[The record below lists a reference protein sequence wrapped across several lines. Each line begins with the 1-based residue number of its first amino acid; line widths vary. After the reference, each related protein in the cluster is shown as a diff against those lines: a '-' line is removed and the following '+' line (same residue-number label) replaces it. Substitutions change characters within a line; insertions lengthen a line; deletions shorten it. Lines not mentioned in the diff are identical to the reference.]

1 MTIGSVLAQFTITL
15 SQAVSE
21 QVAVEWHTADGT
33 ALAGVDYA
41 AAKGAVLFA
50 PGETAKTVDILV
62 YGRAVGSE
70 DRSFFVEMLPPVNA
84 ILGASIGECIIH
96 VDTTGSTPV
105 TQIIVPTGP
114 QGPEGDSAYQTW
126 LDLGNAGTEQDFI
139 DSLSPSPEEIAEDVT
154 PLIDV
159 GDTVLT
165 AEGTEGL
172 SKPDATTVKAVAR
185 RVAYVGA
192 TKIATVVLADGD
204 NLIAQSD
211 LTGDTV
217 DMSSVGIYPRIMRD
231 GVVLSPQ
238 WDVDTDGKLRIK
250 GAVAGDVL
258 YVCQYDVISDQAAK
272 NVLAPIGSQTFEALR
287 RSYAEAGYNL
297 VGGSFEAGG
306 TLENANDV
314 LLQESTG
321 KAFSGPAGTVLPDT
335 NPASGGFV
343 DRSNTYGSTYSGIRS
358 YTGQAA
364 SIYCLGRSNTFDS
377 ANGVFALDASDTT
390 SPDNDATILVDASGR
405 RWKRVISGPLLAQWW
420 GVHPANSQAS
430 NGANFVKL
438 CEHLSRW
445 GGWLQLPD
453 GDINTT
459 GGHVIDNTTYGLPVK
474 LEGGP
479 NTRIVTPAGFTG
491 DTITVSGSSRS
502 TFDEIVFAKQ
512 TNDHLGRGL
521 VVNNTAYAEFNKI
534 SAFGYLYGI
543 YTNAVLTSLFIKPL
557 CRFNDIGMYL
567 DYGTA
572 SAPNA
577 ITIINPSLSLNQRWG
592 FRATR
597 PASLK
602 IIGGSIEGN
611 GWGQSSFHGGA
622 YISNPGFEGGV
633 GVSFDG
639 VHMEQNSGDADI
651 YIATTESPGTV
662 INITGC
668 LIYPTDNTHYT
679 ANRIYIENA
688 VVVNLNVWG
697 NSFRT
702 YVGYTPDALRPHIGI
717 ANQSLCT
724 VNTMGDESQFAGS
737 IESPSLNFGRNVT
750 RDMIASAKAEIA
762 INGAVVSSFNVGS
775 VVKTAIGEYY
785 IPFVVP
791 QNDTSYAPV
800 ITATSP
806 AKNFSI
812 MTKTNYG
819 FTVQV
824 RDLSGSLVDGGFVI
838 IVV

>member
-1 MTIGSVLAQFTITL
+1 MSKIDLDPITSGYNLSKINANFQKVEDELNNKVLYRDSPAGEPNSMSSNLDMNSRSIL
-15 SQAVSE
+15 NASKISSNVLE
-21 QVAVEWHTADGT
+21 LGGVQV
-33 ALAGVDYA
+33 
-41 AAKGAVLFA
+41 
-50 PGETAKTVDILV
+50 
-62 YGRAVGSE
+62 
-70 DRSFFVEMLPPVNA
+70 
-84 ILGASIGECIIH
+84 
-96 VDTTGSTPV
+96 
-105 TQIIVPTGP
+105 VPTNLAIDP
-114 QGPEGDSAYQTW
+114 Y
-126 LDLGNAGTEQDFI
+126 NGT
-139 DSLSPSPEEIAEDVT
+139 
-154 PLIDV
+154 
-159 GDTVLT
+159 
-165 AEGTEGL
+165 
-172 SKPDATTVKAVAR
+172 R
-185 RVAYVGA
+185 
-192 TKIATVVLADGD
+192 
-204 NLIAQSD
+204 
-211 LTGDTV
+211 
-217 DMSSVGIYPRIMRD
+217 
-231 GVVLSPQ
+231 
-238 WDVDTDGKLRIK
+238 
-250 GAVAGDVL
+250 
-258 YVCQYDVISDQAAK
+258 
-272 NVLAPIGSQTFEALR
+272 EALR

-306 TLENANDV
+306 TLVNDNDV

-502 TFDEIVFAKQ
+502 TFDEIVFAKGA
-512 TNDHLGRGL
+512 NDFLGRGL

-534 SAFGYLYGI
+534 SAFGYLNGI
-543 YTNAVLTSLFIKPL
+543 YTSAALTSLFIKPL

-567 DYGTA
+567 DYGPA

-592 FRATR
+592 LRATR
-597 PASLK
+597 PSSLK
-602 IIGGSIEGN
+602 VIGGSIEGN
-611 GWGQSSFHGGA
+611 GWGQTSFHGGA
-622 YISNPGFEGGV
+622 YVSNPGFEGGV

-639 VHMEQNSGDADI
+639 VHMEQNAGEADI
-651 YIATTESPGTV
+651 HVATLETPGV
-662 INITGC
+662 VVNITGC
-668 LIYPTDNTHYT
+668 PIFPLDDTHIT
-679 ANRIYIENA
+679 QNRVYIENS
-688 VVVNLNVWG
+688 VM
-697 NSFRT
+697 T
-702 YVGYTPDALRPHIGI
+702 YVNIWANNFKTYHSYTPSVARKHVKVENPG
-717 ANQSLCT
+717 LCV
-724 VNTMGDESQFAGS
+724 VNTMGDEMQFAGS
-737 IESPSLNFGRNVT
+737 IEAPSLNFGRNVT
-750 RDMIASAKAEIA
+750 RDMIASSKAEIA
-762 INGAVVSSFNVGS
+762 SNGAVVSAVNVGS
-775 VVKTAIGEYY
+775 VVKTATGEYY

-791 QNDTSYAPV
+791 QKDTSYAPV

-806 AKNFSI
+806 AKNFSV
-812 MTKTNYG
+812 MTKTING

-824 RDLSGSLVDGGFVI
+824 RDLSGNLVDGGFVI